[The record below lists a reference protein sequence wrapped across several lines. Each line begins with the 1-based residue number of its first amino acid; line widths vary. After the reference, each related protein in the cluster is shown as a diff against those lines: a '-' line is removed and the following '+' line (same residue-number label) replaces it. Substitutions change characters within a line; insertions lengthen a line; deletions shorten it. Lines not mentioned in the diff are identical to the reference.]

1 MSLALLRQRRDY
13 THSAVD
19 DLESVFWVL
28 LWLCTHY
35 QEGGEKVTNERSLE
49 KYKTWQHMDLIAF
62 SDKLDIIS
70 NRNAF
75 NLVLE
80 DFDPY
85 YFPLKNVVTELRGL
99 FFPYGST
106 DTTLRPIEQELY
118 DRVINCL
125 RDASRRLT

>member
-1 MSLALLRQRRDY
+1 MSLALLEQFPEY
-13 THSAVD
+13 THSAAD

-49 KYKTWQHMDLIAF
+49 KYRTWQHMNLIAF
-62 SDKLDIIS
+62 RDKLGIIS
-70 NRNAF
+70 KGKAF
-75 NLVLE
+75 NSVLE

-85 YFPLKNVVTELRGL
+85 YFPLRNVVTELRRL

-125 RDASRRLT
+125 RVGVGV